1 MKQRITERGAL
12 GMELFNEGYN
22 CAQSS
27 FLAFNELV
35 PIEFDLAAKLS
46 SSFGGGMGRM
56 REVCGALTGIF
67 MIAGILYG
75 YDDKNA
81 TDEKAKHYERIQFLS
96 NRFKENTECNSYICR
111 DLLHLDIE
119 GADSPVPAKRDENYY
134 GVRPCANLVAIAVSI
149 LDDYIKEHP
158 YNRY

>member
-12 GMELFNEGYN
+12 GLKLFNEGYN

-27 FLAFNELV
+27 FLAFNELL
-35 PIEFDLAAKLS
+35 PIEFHSAAKLS

-67 MIAGILYG
+67 MVAGILYG
-75 YDDKNA
+75 YDDKKA
-81 TDEKAKHYERIQFLS
+81 TDAKALHYERIQLLS
-96 NRFKENTECNSYICR
+96 DCFKENTECNSYICR

-119 GADSPVPAKRDENYY
+119 GADSPVPAARSKEYY
-134 GVRPCANLVAIAVSI
+134 EERPCGNLVAIAVSI

-158 YNRY
+158 YKI